1 MFSFVFFLIWWF
13 VLSAWWVF
21 SFNLFSA
28 WTYKQWNIKIGENY
42 VKDSE
47 VDDTIVGLV
56 IANMMFGEGEY
67 YVTGEKAM
75 QDALKL
81 FATSEALV
89 QVDILDLVTKNED
102 SARVLDAHLKHI
114 EQTLT
119 KIQSTNQQLREIAQ
133 EYVQKANNCLVEKR
147 DGDQLFFQWVQW
159 NDGASTVVG
168 LEMSLEFAPCYITNR
183 IKANAY
189 AYMADK
195 VSTHA
200 RILAKRQTLLTNNA
214 QAIVNNTSY
223 LEWNVLEQLIALR
236 NEIQGINRVEY
247 RQVEGLFNMNIFSGE
262 RDISSLPSFDR
273 VFLSDTNT
281 WPTYLEPEFNW
292 DWY

>member
-1 MFSFVFFLIWWF
+1 MFSFVFFLLFWYILSIWW
-13 VLSAWWVF
+13 AF

-56 IANMMFGEGEY
+56 IANMTFGEGEY
-67 YVTGEKAM
+67 HVTGEKAM
-75 QDALKL
+75 QDALQL
-81 FATSEALV
+81 FATSQALV
-89 QVDILDLVTKNED
+89 QVDILDLVTTNED
-102 SARVLDAHLKHI
+102 SERVLDAHLQHTQ
-114 EQTLT
+114 QTLT
-119 KIQSTNQQLREIAQ
+119 KIKDTNQQLREIAQ
-133 EYVQKANNCLVEKR
+133 EYVQKANNCLQEKR

-159 NDGASTVVG
+159 NDGASTVVW

-195 VSTHA
+195 VATHA
-200 RILAKRQTLLTNNA
+200 TILARRQTLLVNNA
-214 QAIVNNTSY
+214 DAIINNTSY

-236 NEIQGINRVEY
+236 NEIQWINRVEY
-247 RQVEGLFNMNIFSGE
+247 QQVEGLFNMNIFSGD
-262 RDISSLPSFDR
+262 RDISSLPNYNK
-273 VFLSDTNT
+273 VFFWDGND
-281 WPTYLEPEFNW
+281 WPTYLDPEFNW
-292 DWY
+292 NWY